1 MLSPRDTVDLV
12 RHLGAGWFVRRALYA
27 VRRHLG
33 RLERDMPLRAW
44 SEVDAAT
51 VELQRRVRGTE
62 PFARADTAAM
72 RWGEFTLF
80 SHRRVAAGFPPDWH
94 RNQLTGETLPIEV
107 HWSRIGDF
115 SFGDIKGAWELSR
128 FGWAYE
134 LVRDGSTVAAASFWN
149 LWADWM
155 RRNPPN
161 AGPNWMC
168 GQESSIR
175 LMAVVFAT
183 EHFGL
188 PVKHA
193 ELMGRFVVATAQR
206 IAANLDYA
214 LAQQNNHGVSECV
227 GLLTAA
233 LWIPGHPS
241 SAGWRRLALQ
251 RLQAQVEDLVYPDGA
266 FSQHSLIYHRVALHQ
281 LCWATVRLRAAR
293 EQEPVWLL
301 AAGRRATDFLAAI
314 TDPASGE
321 APLYGANDGANLLP
335 LAAEEFLDMRSAVQL
350 GCAVFHGAL
359 RYGPGTWDEVAVWLV
374 NGALT
379 LPRRTAALADFHAPN
394 GGLLQLVEGADR
406 LLLRCPTVFRHRPG
420 HGDFG
425 HVDLWLRGQRVAIDG
440 GSFSY
445 NSCERFVSLSDAREH
460 NVLSVEDLAPMR
472 KVTRFLQVPWPTAT
486 LNQGKSGVWTYE
498 PALWPAAG
506 VRWRR
511 TVSRRAGGGF
521 CVRDIV
527 TGAAGRELRWHWR
540 LVAADWFAPNEVSV
554 QAPLGEGRAVASW
567 RTSAVVRRTLMRADP
582 SSTAGWQSRH
592 YGEVEPAVSLVL
604 KVAGAA
610 RVEMDFEFSFS
621 SR

>member
-1 MLSPRDTVDLV
+1 
-12 RHLGAGWFVRRALYA
+12 
-27 VRRHLG
+27 
-33 RLERDMPLRAW
+33 MPLRSW
-44 SEVDAAT
+44 TEVDSAT
-51 VELQRRVRGTE
+51 VELRRRGRRTE
-62 PFARADTAAM
+62 PFASADTAAI
-72 RWGEFTLF
+72 RLGEFTLF

-94 RNQLTGETLPIEV
+94 RNQLTGETLSADV

-115 SFGDIKGAWELSR
+115 SFGDIKGVWELSR

-134 LVRDGSTVAAASFWN
+134 LVRDGRVAAAETFWN
-149 LWADWM
+149 LWTDWL

-188 PVKHA
+188 PVEHA
-193 ELMGRFVVATAQR
+193 EPMGRFVVATAER
-206 IAANLDYA
+206 VAANLDYA

-233 LWIPGHPS
+233 LWIPGYPA
-241 SAGWRRLALQ
+241 SAAWRRLALE
-251 RLQAQVEDLVYPDGA
+251 RLRMQVEELVYADGA

-281 LCWATVRLRAAR
+281 LCWATVRLRAAG
-293 EQEPVWLL
+293 EPEPEWLL

-314 TDPASGE
+314 TDPVSGE

-335 LAAEEFLDMRSAVQL
+335 LPAVEFLDPRSAVQL
-350 GCAVFHGAL
+350 GSALFHGAL
-359 RYGPGTWDEVAVWLV
+359 RYGPGAWDEAVAWLV
-374 NGALT
+374 DGALA
-379 LPRRTAALADFHAPN
+379 LPRRPTALTDYHAPH

-406 LLLRCPTVFRHRPG
+406 LLLRCPTGFRHRPG

-445 NSCERFVSLSDAREH
+445 NSRERFVALSDAREH
-460 NVLSVEDLAPMR
+460 NAVSVAGLAPMR

-486 LNQGKSGVWTYE
+486 LSELEPGVWTYE

-506 VRWRR
+506 VRWQR

-521 CVRDIV
+521 CVRDVV
-527 TGAAGRELRWHWR
+527 TGAASRELRWHWR
-540 LVAADWFAPNEVSV
+540 LVAADWFPPTEASL
-554 QAPLGEGRAVASW
+554 QAPLGEGRAVATW
-567 RTSAVVRRTLMRADP
+567 RTNAVVRRELLRADP
-582 SSTAGWQSRH
+582 LSAAGWQSRH

-604 KVAGAA
+604 TVAGAA